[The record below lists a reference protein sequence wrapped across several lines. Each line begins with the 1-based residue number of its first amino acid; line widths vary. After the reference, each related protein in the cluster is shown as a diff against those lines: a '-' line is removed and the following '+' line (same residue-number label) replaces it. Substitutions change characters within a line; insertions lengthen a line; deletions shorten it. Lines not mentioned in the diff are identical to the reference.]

1 MNFKYLIFISL
12 SFQALAQEAP
22 SSKEVE
28 TYLEAI
34 NDKKI
39 EEQLLATDKFSSCKE
54 ISNNDG
60 LTREEKISKFEKCM
74 KNELNGSGKNSELK
88 YTDEEIEQLA
98 KTLDMRSFN
107 KEASKTA
114 TSIKEYLT
122 LRLRKALFGVED
134 LEKSNFKD
142 RNFVNHDVFY
152 NLYAEQIGKNTLL
165 EVSRYC
171 LENFAVGSSTN
182 LYWAKKVEVTN
193 DDGTKSEEIKVQV
206 VPSFEL
212 NKVDPTPS
220 DGVETYADNIAS
232 LENLKQTYDK
242 LDSLSTKSF
251 SELALSK
258 KSNKS
263 PIETVVC
270 NLKSKKECDDLYKAQ
285 DRSNQEFKTLAQI
298 EALKNAEYNLAQIVG
313 GGDPRLL
320 LEANYM
326 FCASSVIKNMCEIYK
341 CNNVYKDELAKDCER
356 NYGIKSPPQDPSD
369 TGKQACA
376 VLQRL
381 TDYRSA
387 LKVTKDIIA
396 ENRQMGSSRTGFK
409 LGDVYKGKY
418 ESQGKDTVDR
428 LTSISSQ
435 ELTNKVSDINDS
447 ETYAE
452 ELKKTCL
459 DENGVLIPGAI
470 EKNKDCELLAS
481 KLNDEKFQNIQE
493 KEISVSELQK
503 ERLLKLGEDASL
515 EDLMKFLKENG
526 MSEYII
532 QEKDGTYSG
541 KFAEMAKAGETKK
554 IVDAV
559 IAEIETRK
567 KTTIEGIKERF
578 YSQTK
583 IKAKPENAEDNI
595 KFENLAAEEALAD
608 IETHKR
614 RVKALFEYSNIVSS
628 YLSLSDEQG
637 QKIGENSTVREVE
650 LANQDTDTIS
660 KYFTDS
666 SAGSSAGSSASNID
680 YLQAIDAVIGIDKV
694 KDETKP

>member
-1 MNFKYLIFISL
+1 MNFIYLIFLGL
-12 SFQALAQEAP
+12 SFQALAQEVP

-39 EEQLLATDKFSSCKE
+39 EEQLLATDKFSNCKE
-54 ISNNDG
+54 ISNKDG
-60 LTREEKISKFEKCM
+60 LSREDKISEFEKCM
-74 KNELNGSGKNSELK
+74 KNELNGSTGELK

-152 NLYAEQIGKNTLL
+152 DLYAEQIGKNTLL

-171 LENFAVGSSTN
+171 LENFAIAKSTN
-182 LYWAKKVEVTN
+182 LYWAKKVEVTDKN
-193 DDGTKSEEIKVQV
+193 GKTSEQLKVQV
-206 VPSFEL
+206 VPRFALEKS
-212 NKVDPTPS
+212 DPTLG
-220 DGVETYADNIAS
+220 DGVETYTDNIAS
-232 LENLKQTYDK
+232 LDNLKEKYDN
-242 LDSLSTKSF
+242 LSSSSNPPLLSF
-251 SELALSK
+251 PELVQS
-258 KSNKS
+258 SNQK

-270 NLKSKKECDDLYKAQ
+270 NLKSEQECNKLYSDQ

-341 CNNVYKDELAKDCER
+341 CNNVYKGELAEDCDK
-356 NYGIKSPPQDPSD
+356 NYGIKSPPQKPSD

-418 ESQGKDTVDR
+418 ESRGKDTVDR

-459 DENGVLIPGAI
+459 DENGVLVPGAI

-493 KEISVSELQK
+493 KEISVTELQK

-515 EDLMKFLKENG
+515 EDLMTFLKENG

-554 IVDAV
+554 IIDAV

-583 IKAKPENAEDNI
+583 IKAQPENAEENT

-628 YLSLSDEQG
+628 YLSLEDEQG

-666 SAGSSAGSSASNID
+666 SGGSSAGSSASNID

>member
-1 MNFKYLIFISL
+1 MNFKYLIFLSL

-39 EEQLLATDKFSSCKE
+39 EEQLLATDKFSTCKE
-54 ISNNDG
+54 ISNEDG
-60 LTREEKISKFEKCM
+60 STREQKISKFEKCM
-74 KNELNGSGKNSELK
+74 KNELDGSELK
-88 YTDEEIEQLA
+88 YTDEQIEQLA

-152 NLYAEQIGKNTLL
+152 DLYAEQIGKNTLL

-171 LENFAVGSSTN
+171 LENFAIGRSTK
-182 LYWAKKVEVTN
+182 LYWAKKVEVTDQN
-193 DDGTKSEEIKVQV
+193 GKTSEEIKVEV
-206 VPSFEL
+206 VPDFGFK
-212 NKVDPTPS
+212 KVDPTPS
-220 DGVETYADNIAS
+220 DGVETYTHNF
-232 LENLKQTYDK
+232 ENPDRFKQTYD
-242 LDSLSTKSF
+242 SLKSESTMSF
-251 SELALSK
+251 SELANNTEPNK
-258 KSNKS
+258 K

-270 NLKSKKECDDLYKAQ
+270 NLKSEKECSKLYNDQGRPKQ
-285 DRSNQEFKTLAQI
+285 KFKTLAQI

-326 FCASSVIKNMCEIYK
+326 FCASSVISNMCEIYK
-341 CNNVYKDELAKDCER
+341 CNNVYKGEQLSECNQ
-356 NYGIKSPPQDPSD
+356 NYGIKNPDNTLN

-387 LKVTKDIIA
+387 LKATKDIIA
-396 ENRQMGSSRTGFK
+396 QNEAAGSSRTGFY
-409 LGDVYKGKY
+409 LDDVYKGKY
-418 ESQGKDTVDR
+418 ESKGRGKTIDW
-428 LTSISSQ
+428 LTSISSKD
-435 ELTNKVSDINDS
+435 LTEKVSEISDS

-459 DENGVLIPGAI
+459 DEEGVLIPGAI

-503 ERLLKLGEDASL
+503 ERLLKLGEDPSL

-526 MSEYII
+526 MSEYIV

-541 KFAEMAKAGETKK
+541 KFAKMAKDGDTPK
-554 IVDAV
+554 IINAV

-583 IKAKPENAEDNI
+583 IKAQPKDAEENTT
-595 KFENLAAEEALAD
+595 FENLAAEEALAD

-628 YLSLSDEQG
+628 YLSLKDEQG

-650 LANQDTDTIS
+650 LNNQDTDTIS

-666 SAGSSAGSSASNID
+666 SGGSSASSSASNID

-694 KDETKP
+694 KDEPGT

>member
-12 SFQALAQEAP
+12 SFQVLAQEAP

-39 EEQLLATDKFSSCKE
+39 EEQLLATDKFNKCKTVSE
-54 ISNNDG
+54 TLEG
-60 LTREEKISKFEKCM
+60 QQKIDTFESCM
-74 KNELNGSGKNSELK
+74 KEDLNK
-88 YTDEEIEQLA
+88 YSDEEIEELA

-152 NLYAEQIGKNTLL
+152 DLYAEQIGKNTLL

-171 LENFAVGSSTN
+171 LENFAVDSVEKI
-182 LYWAKKVEVTN
+182 YWSKSIEVN
-193 DDGTKSEEIKVQV
+193 GTKGIVTAMVPGFTLTSSEEKNGFPVYENNIEEID
-206 VPSFEL
+206 PEL
-212 NKVDPTPS
+212 YRNLAATPGFFNRNAKS
-220 DGVETYADNIAS
+220 G
-232 LENLKQTYDK
+232 K
-242 LDSLSTKSF
+242 L
-251 SELALSK
+251 
-258 KSNKS
+258 
-263 PIETVVC
+263 IETQVC
-270 NLKSKKECDDLYKAQ
+270 NLSTQARCIERFKDEKFKS
-285 DRSNQEFKTLAQI
+285 LALI
-298 EALKNAEYNLAQIVG
+298 EALKEAEYQLANKVG
-313 GGDPRLL
+313 GGDPREM
-320 LEANYM
+320 LEANYK
-326 FCASSVIKNMCEIYK
+326 FCATSVISGMCEMYK
-341 CNNVYKDELAKDCER
+341 CNNVYDSSLRDQNKCQDKFGDKKAKTE
-356 NYGIKSPPQDPSD
+356 GQH
-369 TGKQACA
+369 ACG

-381 TDYRSA
+381 SDYRNV
-387 LKVTKDIIA
+387 LKATKDIIA
-396 ENRQMGSSRTGFK
+396 QNKAAGSSRTGFK

-435 ELTNKVSDINDS
+435 ELTNKVSDISDS
-447 ETYAE
+447 ETYAD
-452 ELKKTCL
+452 ELKETCL
-459 DENGVLIPGAI
+459 NDPENPNSGLKAGAV
-470 EKNKDCELLAS
+470 EANKDCELLAT

-493 KEISVSELQK
+493 KEISVTELQK

-515 EDLMKFLKENG
+515 EDLMTFLKENG

-583 IKAKPENAEDNI
+583 IKAKPENDT
-595 KFENLAAEEALAD
+595 ENVINENMATEEALAD

-628 YLSLSDEQG
+628 YLSLEDEQG
-637 QKIGENSTVREVE
+637 QKIGENSTIREVE

-666 SAGSSAGSSASNID
+666 SGGSSAGSSASNID
-680 YLQAIDAVIGIDKV
+680 YLQAIDAVIGIKPATE
-694 KDETKP
+694 DETKP